1 MAVAMVMEAE
11 EDAAA
16 SAAGENRISA
26 AVAMPA
32 ELVVTTAEPGAV
44 GLAAAMARGL
54 THPESQRKATVAMH
68 REARP
73 EGRFMVLARDRKI
86 EPLPSSL
93 HGLQIGL
100 ELTTFPVIKSGVGF
114 ARKSSTQQRAGT
126 PAKGATRPDRAWS
139 RQKAANRQ
147 RLDPQTKQ
155 RLRNW
160 QGKAPGWNDAKHNH
174 QEHWRDRHHPG
185 HDWWRNHCD
194 AIVLVNSGFWGWYDG
209 WWYPAWGYDPYYSYY
224 DYNGP
229 IYGYDGLQPDEVIA
243 NVQSALQQLGYYSY
257 AVDGV
262 LGPTTESAIANYQG
276 DYGVRVTGAI
286 DPATVGSL
294 GLSS

>member
-73 EGRFMVLARDRKI
+73 EGKFMVLARDRKI

-100 ELTTFPVIKSGVGF
+100 ELTTFPVINLALALRVNPAPSNALAHLQRVQPGPTGLGRDRKPPTGSDSTRKQNKGCVTGRAKHLGGMTQNIITRNTGVIVTILVMIGGVIIAMPSFLLVGRFGVGM
-114 ARKSSTQQRAGT
+114 TAGGIRPGVMIRT
-126 PAKGATRPDRAWS
+126 IHITIITVRSMDTTACNQTR
-139 RQKAANRQ
+139 
-147 RLDPQTKQ
+147 
-155 RLRNW
+155 
-160 QGKAPGWNDAKHNH
+160 
-174 QEHWRDRHHPG
+174 
-185 HDWWRNHCD
+185 
-194 AIVLVNSGFWGWYDG
+194 
-209 WWYPAWGYDPYYSYY
+209 
-224 DYNGP
+224 
-229 IYGYDGLQPDEVIA
+229 
-243 NVQSALQQLGYYSY
+243 
-257 AVDGV
+257 
-262 LGPTTESAIANYQG
+262 
-276 DYGVRVTGAI
+276 
-286 DPATVGSL
+286 
-294 GLSS
+294 